1 MLHQITRLLLQP
13 SVPRVVYPG
22 WHALKPVPNCFV
34 RYKRNPWSPLPP
46 TKLFLFPVH
55 REPDLQEEAEQ
66 RILRARY
73 KTAMKALKYGSIVF
87 SNYIVSKYPC
97 SSVFQSFR
105 RHRSLILV
113 ATCNLFW
120 CIFTVI
126 GGLQSAVTGQAWTV
140 HSAQCYGSSPRS
152 QSLRSTDL
160 AYCRLSRC
168 Q

>member
-22 WHALKPVPNCFV
+22 WHALKAVPYCFV

-66 RILRARY
+66 RILHARY

-97 SSVFQSFR
+97 SSVFQTPKFSET
-105 RHRSLILV
+105 SQLDSC
-113 ATCNLFW
+113 CNLQFILMYIYGNW
-120 CIFTVI
+120 WPTV
-126 GGLQSAVTGQAWTV
+126 SCHWPSMNT
-140 HSAQCYGSSPRS
+140 AQCTA
-152 QSLRSTDL
+152 LR
-160 AYCRLSRC
+160 
-168 Q
+168 